1 MTNQDRESIRR
12 LFPAIEKIKD
22 PQIKEKVILTWY
34 HAWKRSNFPKI
45 EDLHQFEPAR
55 KRIAYTNVEH
65 TNHVCQACEN
75 VAATITAMVPLKI
88 NMDEFIAGVVLHDV
102 DKIVIFDYQTG
113 GFSETGR
120 KFAHAVM
127 GATMAMMEGLP
138 ESVAHMIGAHSFR
151 FSPTPPCTVE
161 ALILRHLDHVA
172 AQAYY
177 FTQGLDMERVLAE
190 SLAALR

>member
-1 MTNQDRESIRR
+1 MEEEDRRYIRQ
-12 LFPAIEKIKD
+12 LFPAIERIQD
-22 PQIKEKVILTWY
+22 QSMRERVISTWF
-34 HAWKRSNFPKI
+34 HAWKRSNFPRI

-65 TNHVCQACEN
+65 TNHVWQACEN
-75 VAATITAMVPLKI
+75 AAATVTAMVPLKI
-88 NMDEFIAGVVLHDV
+88 HMDEFIAGVILHDV

-151 FSPTPPCTVE
+151 FSPTPPCTME
-161 ALILRHLDHVA
+161 ALILRHMDIVA

-177 FTQGLDMERVLAE
+177 FTQGLDMERVLTE
-190 SLAALR
+190 SLASIK